1 MKWEVIDKSKSK
13 RLSDYDK
20 VLRTILLNRGISSKK
35 DAEGFLN
42 PSIDNLYDPL
52 ELFDSKKAA
61 SRVEK
66 AIKNKEKIFI
76 HGDYDADGITATSLL
91 WNYLYRKRGADV
103 TPYIPSR
110 VDEGY
115 GLSEESVHKIKQQ
128 GADLIITVDC
138 GIRDVGI
145 VDKEK
150 DVDFII
156 TDHHQPGKKIT
167 KNAPVVHPMHP
178 EKKYPYENISGCA
191 VTWKFICAMEKL
203 RLGKKFDASN
213 VPGIDLVG
221 LSTVTDI
228 MPIIDEN
235 RIFVK
240 YSLDKIH
247 DDPNLGVSK
256 LIEASQLDQESIDTY
271 HFGFVLGPKLNASGR
286 IGDPMEAVRLLLT
299 ESDKA
304 AEKIAKRLTKL
315 NTERQELTDQVMNE
329 AKGVLGDGEEN
340 YMYFAYKDGWSEG
353 IIGLAAGKI
362 QEEFYRPVIV
372 ATDSGEM
379 VKGSARSV
387 KGFNITEAIENFSDI
402 LEKYGGHEQA
412 AGFTIKKENLDKFQ
426 KGIVKYATDKLKD
439 QDLEREIKID
449 MKIDAKDINYD
460 LVETVEKLKPFGIG
474 NRRPVFEVDD
484 VVVVSSRAIGNGN
497 KHLKF
502 SIKSENS
509 DFINCILFNAGDWVE
524 NLKPGTIIDLVGTP
538 ELNVW
543 NSQESVQLSVSDV
556 RISK

>member
-1 MKWEVIDKSKSK
+1 
-13 RLSDYDK
+13 
-20 VLRTILLNRGISSKK
+20 
-35 DAEGFLN
+35 
-42 PSIDNLYDPL
+42 
-52 ELFDSKKAA
+52 
-61 SRVEK
+61 
-66 AIKNKEKIFI
+66 
-76 HGDYDADGITATSLL
+76 
-91 WNYLYRKRGADV
+91 
-103 TPYIPSR
+103 
-110 VDEGY
+110 
-115 GLSEESVHKIKQQ
+115 
-128 GADLIITVDC
+128 
-138 GIRDVGI
+138 
-145 VDKEK
+145 
-150 DVDFII
+150 
-156 TDHHQPGKKIT
+156 
-167 KNAPVVHPMHP
+167 
-178 EKKYPYENISGCA
+178 
-191 VTWKFICAMEKL
+191 
-203 RLGKKFDASN
+203 
-213 VPGIDLVG
+213 
-221 LSTVTDI
+221 